1 MKNFEEN
8 LQKLEQLTEDIKKS
22 DISLE
27 DALKAFE
34 EGIKLAKSMEKELD
48 AIEGKVQILM
58 SSPADL
64 LAEQP
69 SEQAGETKKKSS
81 KSKEQKKESEPVL
94 DLFNGTSELNGTRNA

>member
-8 LQKLEQLTEDIKKS
+8 LEKLEKLSEDIKKT
-22 DISLE
+22 DITLE
-27 DALKAFE
+27 DALKDFE
-34 EGIKLAKSMEKELD
+34 EGIKLAKQMEKELD

-64 LAEQP
+64 LTEQP
-69 SEQAGETKKKSS
+69 TPKKGTKA
-81 KSKEQKKESEPVL
+81 KESKAETGPVL

>member
-8 LQKLEQLTEDIKKS
+8 LEKLEQLTEDIKKT
-22 DISLE
+22 DITLE
-27 DALKAFE
+27 AALKDFE
-34 EGIKLAKSMEKELD
+34 EGIKLAKLMEKELD

-64 LAEQP
+64 LN
-69 SEQAGETKKKSS
+69 EQANSKKGS
-81 KSKEQKKESEPVL
+81 KSKETKEESGPVL